1 MTETTDRHIE
11 AFLEMLSAE
20 RGAATNTLESY
31 RHDLEDCRR
40 FVERRNRTLAEADS
54 DLIRLYLK
62 GLAGR
67 SVARATSARRLS
79 ALRQFYRFLHAE
91 GLREDD
97 PTAVIDSPRRERPL
111 PKILSEDEV
120 RRLLDEARR
129 NTTPEGVRAYALLE
143 ILYATGLRVSEL
155 VGIPLSAGQADER
168 FLVVRGKGGKERMV
182 PLNEAAR
189 DALKDYAGVRPHFL
203 GRDRHSEWLFPSRG
217 KSGHLTRQR
226 FGQYLKKTRRRGGD
240 PAFQGLPPCAASRL
254 CQSPAGARCGP
265 ARRPADAR
273 ARRHRHHRNLHTCP
287 GTETKRPR
295 HQASSAGR
303 VTGRHTAGDSP

>member
-31 RHDLEDCRR
+31 CRDLEDCRR
-40 FVERRNRTLAEADS
+40 FVERRNRSLAEADS

-67 SVARATSARRLS
+67 GVARATSARRLS

-91 GLREDD
+91 GMREDD

-189 DALKDYAGVRPHFL
+189 NALKDYAGVRPHFL

-226 FGQYLKKTRRRGGD
+226 FGQYLKK
-240 PAFQGLPPCAASRL
+240 L
-254 CQSPAGARCGP
+254 
-265 ARRPADAR
+265 ADAVGIPPSKVSPHVLRHAFASHLLAHDADLR
-273 ARRHRHHRNLHTCP
+273 AVQQMLGHADIATTEIYTHVLEQRLKDLVTRHHPL
-287 GTETKRPR
+287 
-295 HQASSAGR
+295 AG
-303 VTGRHTAGDSP
+303 

>member
-67 SVARATSARRLS
+67 SVTRATSARRLS

-120 RRLLDEARR
+120 RRLLDEARK

-189 DALKDYAGVRPHFL
+189 NALKDYAGVRPHFL

-226 FGQYLKKTRRRGGD
+226 FGQYLKKLADDVGIPPSKVSPHVLRH
-240 PAFQGLPPCAASRL
+240 AFASHLLAHDADLRAVQQMLGHADIATTEIYTHVLEQRL
-254 CQSPAGARCGP
+254 K
-265 ARRPADAR
+265 DLVT
-273 ARRHRHHRNLHTCP
+273 RHHPL
-287 GTETKRPR
+287 
-295 HQASSAGR
+295 AG
-303 VTGRHTAGDSP
+303 